1 MTKSQVEFYARA
13 TVQELVP
20 LSELLALSGRALEGI
35 LAQLC
40 VAVTEQPS
48 EEQAALVRTAAL
60 DVAVTAVHIVAG
72 AEKLLL
78 LAKLSGTPGRSDHPP

>member
-1 MTKSQVEFYARA
+1 MTTTNPEIEYHARA
-13 TVQELVP
+13 IVQELVP
-20 LSELLALSGRALEGI
+20 LSELLALSSRVLEGM

-40 VAVTEQPS
+40 VAVTVQPS

-60 DVAVTAVHIVAG
+60 DVAITAVHVVSG

-78 LAKLSGTPGRSDHPP
+78 LAKLSGNVR